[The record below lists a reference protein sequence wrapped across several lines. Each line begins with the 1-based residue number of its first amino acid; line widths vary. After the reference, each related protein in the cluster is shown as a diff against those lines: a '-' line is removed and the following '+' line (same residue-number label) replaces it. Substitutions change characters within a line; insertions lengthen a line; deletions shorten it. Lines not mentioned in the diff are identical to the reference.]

1 MHLRDAC
8 PPARG
13 RPARARSGGCGVW
26 VFPPPGPSRADGPLY
41 PRIQASWR
49 GHVVRRWY
57 RDLRRTVPPAD
68 AKLRRKFFEAK
79 VGVTPTCLRGATP

>member
-1 MHLRDAC
+1 M
-8 PPARG
+8 
-13 RPARARSGGCGVW
+13 W
-26 VFPPPGPSRADGPLY
+26 VFPPPGLSRADSALC

-68 AKLRRKFFEAK
+68 AKLRRKFFETK
-79 VGVTPTCLRGATP
+79 VGVTLTCLRGVTP